1 MELQG
6 LSCVFSGAGELLCV
20 EHSLAGIAADR
31 PTSLGF
37 LRADRSRFRAL
48 GREEVARVG
57 GGHGRRQLFGCSVLL
72 FRTEVKEIMEA
83 RKQTVAKPGL
93 LRQQLSVFGE
103 AKGAEEGHTVELFT
117 WSPEVRR

>member
-1 MELQG
+1 MELQN

-20 EHSLAGIAADR
+20 EHSLAGIAADQ

-57 GGHGRRQLFGCSVLL
+57 GGHGRRQVFGCSVLL
-72 FRTEVKEIMEA
+72 FRTEIKEIVEA
-83 RKQTVAKPGL
+83 RKQTVAKLGL
-93 LRQQLSVFGE
+93 LRQQLSVSGE
-103 AKGAEEGHTVELFT
+103 VMGAEEGHTVELFT
-117 WSPEVRR
+117 WSPEVGR